1 MVVRCNDF
9 NPVWSTNPQKE
20 ASYPVQVRGFFN
32 VPCWPY
38 NTEDAG
44 DGAYDLSSLAKKTRT
59 SNHLQIS
66 LQRQHVLLGLVWGL
80 NPGPPA
86 RQSGALPTELTSAH
100 EKYIP

>member
-1 MVVRCNDF
+1 MSLTLC
-9 NPVWSTNPQKE
+9 E
-20 ASYPVQVRGFFN
+20 APTRKKRLATLFKCVTGLN

-38 NTEDAG
+38 NTEVAG

-59 SNHLQIS
+59 SNHLQMS
-66 LQRQHVLLGLVWGL
+66 LQRQHVFLGLVLGS